1 MRRPVWLG
9 VAIALVSGLI
19 LAGCGGGG
27 AQVEDGATPQR
38 AASPQRVAQCVQNAE
53 SAPLSRQVKSEL
65 VKICR
70 EAGKGNEQA
79 VRNATSRVCQ
89 KIVEETVPAGVGRE
103 EAVRGCVEA
112 R

>member
-1 MRRPVWLG
+1 
-9 VAIALVSGLI
+9 
-19 LAGCGGGG
+19 
-27 AQVEDGATPQR
+27 
-38 AASPQRVAQCVQNAE
+38 VQNAE